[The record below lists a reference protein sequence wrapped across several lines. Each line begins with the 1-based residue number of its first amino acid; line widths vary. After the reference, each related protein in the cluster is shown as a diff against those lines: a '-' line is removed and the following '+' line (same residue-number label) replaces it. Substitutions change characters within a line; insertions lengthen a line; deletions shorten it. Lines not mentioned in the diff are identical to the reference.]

1 MPLLLTS
8 SILICSLLVI
18 GRKGLNVANCAC
30 LNRSPTRM
38 PQIGIA
44 VLLIRDYPVHTFTV
58 PSITFLLLLAVAKT
72 AKPAF

>member
-1 MPLLLTS
+1 
-8 SILICSLLVI
+8 
-18 GRKGLNVANCAC
+18 
-30 LNRSPTRM
+30 M

-44 VLLIRDYPVHTFTV
+44 VLLIRDSPVHTFTV